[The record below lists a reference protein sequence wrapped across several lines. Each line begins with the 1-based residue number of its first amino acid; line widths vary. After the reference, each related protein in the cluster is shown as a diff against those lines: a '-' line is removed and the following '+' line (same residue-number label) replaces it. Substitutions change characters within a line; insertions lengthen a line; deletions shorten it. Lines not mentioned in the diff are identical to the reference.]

1 MKKMFDF
8 LRIRKEEKGLVI
20 VFVLISLFLHACCI
34 WCFSDSFLKESIEN
48 GGVFYSQFHV
58 SGYDPITYAVVTH
71 WDITYQVFRHPLL
84 AFFVYP
90 LFLLNNGLI
99 ALTGYNLVQFLLA
112 GILLVCNVYSVIF
125 LYRIFQEI
133 IGLLRKDAV
142 ILTFLFYG
150 FAHIMVASIV
160 PDHFTVSMCLLLMAL
175 YLSGSY
181 MQKGKEWTILQ
192 TVLFFVITAGVT
204 LSNGV
209 KIYLD
214 ALFTNGK
221 RFFRPK
227 YLLLAVILPVA
238 MVWGFANWEYHTYI
252 QPKEKAQ
259 QREMVKKNAI
269 AKEHAYKTFMDT
281 TSITDP
287 EERQTAFTKMY
298 RLQQKR
304 EAEARW
310 NSMHKGMP
318 IKGRSIFLRWTD
330 ITTSRWDSM
339 VENLFGE
346 SIMLHQD
353 ELLGDTLRNRPLI
366 VVYRWWICYVV
377 EAVLVIL
384 FLAGLW
390 FGRKSRFLWLSFAGF
405 VFDMVIH
412 LGLGFG
418 LNEVY
423 IMASHWAFVMPI
435 SIAYLLR
442 SSITHLQFSIL
453 NSQFSILRILLVV
466 LTAFLWL
473 YNGSLLV
480 SYLLGGAS

>member
-1 MKKMFDF
+1 MKKIFGF
-8 LRIRKEEKGLVI
+8 LRIKKEERGLVLA
-20 VFVLISLFLHACCI
+20 FVLISVILHACCI
-34 WCFSDSFLKESIEN
+34 WCFSDSFLKESIDN

-71 WDITYQVFRHPLL
+71 WGTTYQVFRHPLL

-112 GILLVCNVYSVIF
+112 GILLLCNVYSVLF
-125 LYRIFQEI
+125 LYRIFREI
-133 IGLLRKDAV
+133 IGLLQKDAV

-175 YLSGSY
+175 YLSGIY
-181 MQKGKEWTILQ
+181 MQKDKEWTILQ
-192 TVLFFVITAGVT
+192 TVIMFVITAGIT

-209 KIYLD
+209 KIYID
-214 ALFTNGK
+214 TLFTNGK

-227 YLLLAVILPVA
+227 YLLLAVILPA
-238 MVWGFANWEYHTYI
+238 ALLWGFANWEYRTYV
-252 QPKEKAQ
+252 QPKEKEH
-259 QREMVKKNAI
+259 QRAVVKKHEI
-269 AKEHAYKTFMDT
+269 AKQRAYKAFMDT
-281 TSITDP
+281 TSITDSA
-287 EERQTAFTKMY
+287 QKQIAFTKMY
-298 RLQQKR
+298 RIQQKK
-304 EAEARW
+304 EAEERW
-310 NSMHKGMP
+310 NSMHKGLP
-318 IKGRSIFLRWTD
+318 IKGKSIFLRWTD
-330 ITTSRWDSM
+330 ITTPRWDSM

-366 VVYRWWICYVV
+366 VRYRWWICYAV
-377 EAVLVIL
+377 EAVLVL
-384 FLAGLW
+384 LSLVGLW
-390 FGRKSRFLWLSFAGF
+390 FGRKSRFLWMVMAGF
-405 VFDMVIH
+405 AFDMVIH

-423 IMASHWAFVMPI
+423 IMASHWAFAIPI
-435 SIAYLLR
+435 SIAYAVLAASR
-442 SSITHLQFSIL
+442 YNAF
-453 NSQFSILRILLVV
+453 RILLVI
-466 LTAFLWL
+466 LTVFLWL
-473 YNGSLLV
+473 YNGSLLI

>member
-1 MKKMFDF
+1 MKKMFGF

-20 VFVLISLFLHACCI
+20 AFVLISLFLHACCI

-71 WDITYQVFRHPLL
+71 WGTTYQVFRHPLL

-112 GILLVCNVYSVIF
+112 GILLVCNVYSVLF
-125 LYRIFQEI
+125 LYRIFSEI
-133 IGLLRKDAV
+133 IGVLRKDAI

-181 MQKGKEWTILQ
+181 MRKGKEWTIPQ
-192 TVLFFVITAGVT
+192 TVILFVVTAGIT

-209 KIYLD
+209 KIYID

-221 RFFRPK
+221 RFFCPK
-227 YLLLAVILPVA
+227 YLLLAVILPA
-238 MVWGFANWEYHTYI
+238 ALLWGFANLEYRFYV
-252 QPKEKAQ
+252 QPKEKEQKRAAIKKQ
-259 QREMVKKNAI
+259 QM
-269 AKEHAYKTFMDT
+269 AKQQAYKAFMDT
-281 TSITDP
+281 TSITNP
-287 EERQTAFTKMY
+287 KEKEAAFTKMY
-298 RLQQKR
+298 RLQQKK
-304 EAEARW
+304 EAKERW
-310 NSMHKGMP
+310 NSMHKGLP
-318 IKGRSIFLRWTD
+318 IKGKSIFLRWTD
-330 ITTSRWDSM
+330 ITTPRWDSM

-366 VVYRWWICYVV
+366 VVYRWWICYAV

-384 FLAGLW
+384 SLVGIW
-390 FGRKSRFLWLSFAGF
+390 FGRKSRFLWLTLAGF
-405 VFDMVIH
+405 AFDMVIH

-435 SIAYLLR
+435 CIAYSVLAASRYNVMTLCR
-442 SSITHLQFSIL
+442 YNVVQ
-453 NSQFSILRILLVV
+453 ILLILITV
-466 LTAFLWL
+466 FLWL

-480 SYLLGGAS
+480 SYLLGGAF

>member
-1 MKKMFDF
+1 MKKIFGF
-8 LRIRKEEKGLVI
+8 LRIRKEEKVLVI
-20 VFVLISLFLHACCI
+20 AFVLISLFLHACCI
-34 WCFSDSFLKESIEN
+34 WCFSDSFLVESIEN

-71 WDITYQVFRHPLL
+71 WGTTYQVFRHPLL

-125 LYRIFQEI
+125 LYRIFREI

-142 ILTFLFYG
+142 ILTFLLYG

-181 MQKGKEWTILQ
+181 MRRGKEWSIPQTIIM
-192 TVLFFVITAGVT
+192 FVVTAGIT

-209 KIYLD
+209 KIYMD
-214 ALFTNGK
+214 ALFTNG
-221 RFFRPK
+221 RHFFRPK
-227 YLLLAVILPVA
+227 YLLLAVILPA
-238 MVWGFANWEYHTYI
+238 ALLWCFANWENRI
-252 QPKEKAQ
+252 FVQPKEKE
-259 QREMVKKNAI
+259 QRKAAVKKQQQ
-269 AKEHAYKTFMDT
+269 AKQQAYKAFMDT
-281 TSITDP
+281 TSLTNPD
-287 EERQTAFTKMY
+287 EKEAAFIKMY
-298 RLQQKR
+298 RLQQKK
-304 EAEARW
+304 EAKERW
-310 NSMHKGMP
+310 DSMHKGMP

-330 ITTSRWDSM
+330 ITTPRWDSM

-353 ELLGDTLRNRPLI
+353 ELLGDTLRHRPLI
-366 VVYRWWICYVV
+366 VVYRWWICYAV

-384 FLAGLW
+384 SLVGIW
-390 FGRKSRFLWLSFAGF
+390 FGRKSRFLWLTLAGF
-405 VFDMVIH
+405 AFDMVIH

-423 IMASHWAFVMPI
+423 IMASHWVFAMPI

-442 SSITHLQFSIL
+442 SSITHLQFSIF
-453 NSQFSILRILLVV
+453 NFQFSILRILLVV